1 MSPMGLGAAPYLL
14 LALLCLAPLT
24 AAPPPPT
31 APTSLPGP
39 LGTAPG
45 PPAPRSEAP
54 VLSLNLGLN
63 FKIKVRSQGNPRP
76 AAPSAPPA
84 PPYPLP
90 PGTTGT
96 PVPLTLL
103 PSGLGWPDSRDEP
116 GSGVPPEEVGGWG
129 GPPLRASTT
138 PPASLAGEQD
148 KELELDIAIDL
159 TAGLEPEV
167 GPGGAVPPTSL
178 LWAHP
183 SPRRP
188 IPLIPGIKAGISELA
203 SKLSAAG
210 FLVPTAP
217 PRVGHE
223 VPGGNGSQE
232 QDQAGSGAEPA
243 HPPGRQPPRG
253 TVPPSAAASACTQ
266 GSTCGSGGPD
276 PQGAPATPLSWP
288 PHFVA
293 LQTSWSVATATWGLA
308 WEAHIYGIGCLFAL
322 LGLLGIVVLLGGP
335 CSRPPAARLLG
346 GLLAAAGA
354 ARAFPLFFDAYEQH
368 GRLPPTAARL
378 LFELPFPCLGWGL
391 VLALRSPS
399 RCQTPAVVALGVLH
413 VAGVLGTV
421 LAVAMLGRLP
431 GLLLLPR
438 GLFAGLV
445 AALTLWLG
453 CRLAEA
459 TMGLPL
465 AVLALVVAPP
475 PRQSPAEPPN
485 GCALRPQGDTE
496 ALPLCG
502 DHPEPPEADG
512 DPTAGYRPPSPIDLR
527 RSIDEALGA
536 RPGIFRHGTVAGISV
551 IGTVGIGTDGTAG
564 SSATSTAGIGTT
576 GLPGIGTTS
585 TTATPTNNLGT
596 SHVLETLKYRW
607 QPGAPPSALQVPETL
622 KYG

>member
-1 MSPMGLGAAPYLL
+1 MSPMGLGAAPHLL

-39 LGTAPG
+39 LGTALG

-96 PVPLTLL
+96 PVPPTLL

-232 QDQAGSGAEPA
+232 QDQAGSGAEPALSSPTA

-399 RCQTPAVVALGVLH
+399 RCRTPAVVALGVLH

-485 GCALRPQGDTE
+485 GCALRPRGDTE

-585 TTATPTNNLGT
+585 TTATPSGNLA
-596 SHVLETLKYRW
+596 
-607 QPGAPPSALQVPETL
+607 PPPSALQVPETL

>member
-1 MSPMGLGAAPYLL
+1 MSPMGLGAAPHLL

-39 LGTAPG
+39 LGTALG

-96 PVPLTLL
+96 PVPPTLL

-116 GSGVPPEEVGGWG
+116 GSGVSPEEVGGWG

-183 SPRRP
+183 SHRRP

-399 RCQTPAVVALGVLH
+399 RCRTPAVVALGVLH

-445 AALTLWLG
+445 AALTLWHWG
-453 CRLAEA
+453 PC
-459 TMGLPL
+459 
-465 AVLALVVAPP
+465 
-475 PRQSPAEPPN
+475 
-485 GCALRPQGDTE
+485 
-496 ALPLCG
+496 
-502 DHPEPPEADG
+502 
-512 DPTAGYRPPSPIDLR
+512 
-527 RSIDEALGA
+527 
-536 RPGIFRHGTVAGISV
+536 
-551 IGTVGIGTDGTAG
+551 
-564 SSATSTAGIGTT
+564 
-576 GLPGIGTTS
+576 
-585 TTATPTNNLGT
+585 
-596 SHVLETLKYRW
+596 
-607 QPGAPPSALQVPETL
+607 
-622 KYG
+622 